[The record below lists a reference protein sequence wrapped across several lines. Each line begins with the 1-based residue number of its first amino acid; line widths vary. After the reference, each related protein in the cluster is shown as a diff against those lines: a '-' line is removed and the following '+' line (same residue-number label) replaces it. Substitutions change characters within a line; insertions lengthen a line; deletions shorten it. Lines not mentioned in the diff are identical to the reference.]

1 MKKIINWLPALVVMT
16 FIFILSSQPGEVV
29 NSTVA
34 NTELIQKIGHVIM
47 FMILCI
53 SYFKATKN
61 IPLSILLSLIY
72 AIFDEYHQSFTAERS
87 SSLSDIFVDVL
98 GASVLGIFL
107 WKILPNLPKK
117 LKDLLLN

>member
-1 MKKIINWLPALVVMT
+1 VKKIINWLPALVVMSV
-16 FIFILSSQPGEVV
+16 IFILSSQPGEVV

-34 NTELIQKIGHVIM
+34 NTEPVQKIGHVIM

-61 IPLSILLSLIY
+61 IPLSILLSLLY
-72 AIFDEYHQSFTAERS
+72 AIFDEYHQSFTADRS
-87 SSLSDIFVDVL
+87 SSFSDIFVDVL
-98 GASVLGIFL
+98 GASVSGIFL
-107 WKILPNLPKK
+107 WKVLPNLPKK

>member
-1 MKKIINWLPALVVMT
+1 MT
-16 FIFILSSQPGEVV
+16 IIFILSSQPGEVV

-34 NTELIQKIGHVIM
+34 KTELVQKIGHAIM

-61 IPLSILLSLIY
+61 IPLSILLSLFY
-72 AIFDEYHQSFTAERS
+72 AIFDEYHQSFTVERS
-87 SSLSDIFVDVL
+87 SSLSDVFVDVL
-98 GASVLGIFL
+98 GASVAGIFL
-107 WKILPNLPKK
+107 WKILPTLPKK

>member
-1 MKKIINWLPALVVMT
+1 MKKIINWLPALVVMSV
-16 FIFILSSQPGEVV
+16 IFILSSQPGEVV

-34 NTELIQKIGHVIM
+34 NTEPIQKIGHTIM
-47 FMILCI
+47 FMILCA

-61 IPLSILLSLIY
+61 IFLSILLSLIY
-72 AIFDEYHQSFTAERS
+72 AIFDEYHQSFTADRS

-98 GASVLGIFL
+98 GASVSGIFL

-117 LKDLLLN
+117 LKKLLLN

>member
-16 FIFILSSQPGEVV
+16 IIFILSSQPGEVV

-34 NTELIQKIGHVIM
+34 NTESVQKIGHVIM
-47 FMILCI
+47 FMILCV

-61 IPLSILLSLIY
+61 IPLSILLSLLY
-72 AIFDEYHQSFTAERS
+72 AIFDEYHQSFTVDRS
-87 SSLSDIFVDVL
+87 SSISDVFIDVL
-98 GASVLGIFL
+98 GASVSGIFL
-107 WKILPNLPKK
+107 WKVLPNLPKK